1 MTFSTGDR
9 KIEAFDLLEFQK
21 KARETCCPKALFEL
35 WEDVCRRYDKRLIS
49 LYEFEEMKEAI
60 WPNLHALASLKR
72 SINEVDDLAAGDTSD
87 SNNLKNQKS
96 A

>member
-60 WPNLHALASLKR
+60 WPSLHALASLRR
-72 SINEVDDLAAGDTSD
+72 SINAVDDLAGPDNKD
-87 SNNLKNQKS
+87 LKNQKS

>member
-60 WPNLHALASLKR
+60 WPNLHALASLRR
-72 SINEVDDLAAGDTSD
+72 SINEVDDLAGADNKD
-87 SNNLKNQKS
+87 LKNQKS

>member
-60 WPNLHALASLKR
+60 WPNLHALASLRR
-72 SINEVDDLAAGDTSD
+72 SINAVDDLAGPDNKD
-87 SNNLKNQKS
+87 LKNQKS

>member
-72 SINEVDDLAAGDTSD
+72 SINEVDDLGSEQGQDTNRSQ
-87 SNNLKNQKS
+87 NKKS